1 VLALATTHDAGALA
15 AADAVAPTLA
25 DAPPALLPDWAR

>member
-1 VLALATTHDAGALA
+1 MAPPLADLLALANA

-25 DAPPALLPDWAR
+25 APDLSLIHI